1 MTIFRWIM
9 GVLFAITAG
18 GSVLS
23 FVLFMMVDNEVWI
36 ERARSLR
43 RSAYMAGLF
52 WFNIEV
58 WGRVIW
64 KLTERRCPVSPG
76 PIHAGWTP

>member
-1 MTIFRWIM
+1 
-9 GVLFAITAG
+9 VLFLAFDIPRW
-18 GSVLS
+18 L
-23 FVLFMMVDNEVWI
+23 

-43 RSAYMAGLF
+43 RGTYLVLLL

-64 KLTERRCPVSPG
+64 TI
-76 PIHAGWTP
+76 IHW